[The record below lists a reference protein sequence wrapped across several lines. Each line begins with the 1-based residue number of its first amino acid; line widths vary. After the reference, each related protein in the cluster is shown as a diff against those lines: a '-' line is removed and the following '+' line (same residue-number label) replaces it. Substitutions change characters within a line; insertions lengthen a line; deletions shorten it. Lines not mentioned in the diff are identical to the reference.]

1 MSSGNCKLTIVLGLV
16 GVMSLGVGC
25 TTTRLGSMPKMN
37 LAWWKKDDAAPGTR
51 HDDLAP
57 PSSTLTPTASLA
69 TTKPAATS
77 PSTTSQP
84 SRTPYKVE
92 DDAVRV
98 SESPPATRSFEL
110 SKQSA
115 VSTPPAT
122 DEGAVPVQRKA
133 FGLPNSMP
141 VAGTS
146 PTAPNGIRTL
156 TTPTRQSVAA
166 GSPDDAAKF
175 DDLTNVPRSTPIATD
190 SLSIDTQLP
199 TQTAQTAAPIRVV
212 NPFAADSSAGAPT
225 PQRIPLPTN
234 VDNANALI
242 ATETPTGG
250 SVYTRTPYNSFSP
263 KASASVA
270 QVNTTTPAATSP
282 PTNTS
287 PLLPMI
293 PKTADEGIK
302 PPPTLNLPTNPIQT
316 PPATGSSMPDSLLK
330 TQGSYAPGSVR
341 GAQSNNLILPSSKP
355 ATSPAAPAPMPILVA
370 PSTSA
375 TPAIGGGGSFNFS
388 K

>member
-16 GVMSLGVGC
+16 GVMVLGVGC

-37 LAWWKKDDAAPGTR
+37 LAWWKKDDGAPGTR

-57 PSSTLTPTASLA
+57 PSSTLTPSASLA
-69 TTKPAATS
+69 ATKPAATS

-84 SRTPYKVE
+84 SRTPYQVE

-115 VSTPPAT
+115 VSTSSAT
-122 DEGAVPVQRKA
+122 DEGAVPVQRRS
-133 FGLPNSMP
+133 FGLPSTP
-141 VAGTS
+141 SVAASS
-146 PTAPNGIRTL
+146 PTAPNGIRGL
-156 TTPTRQSVAA
+156 TPPAR
-166 GSPDDAAKF
+166 PDNDAAKF
-175 DDLTNVPRSTPIATD
+175 DDLTNVPRSTPIDTD

-225 PQRIPLPTN
+225 PQRIPLPSN
-234 VDNANALI
+234 VDNANAVI
-242 ATETPTGG
+242 ATETPAGG
-250 SVYTRTPYNSFSP
+250 SVYTRTPYNSFAP

-270 QVNTTTPAATSP
+270 QVNATTPAATSP
-282 PTNTS
+282 PSNTS

-293 PKTADEGIK
+293 PKTTDEGIK
-302 PPPTLNLPTNPIQT
+302 PPPTLNIPTNPIQT

-330 TQGSYAPGSVR
+330 TQGSYAPGSLR
-341 GAQSNNLILPSSKP
+341 GAQSSNLSLPSSKP
-355 ATSPAAPAPMPILVA
+355 ATLPAAPAPKPILVA
-370 PSTSA
+370 PPTSA